1 MTRRWQWCLRIVV
14 AVALILGCVL
24 PGKPTRGA
32 LNLPTIDVA
41 FLARVGSS
49 PSVQDVIVR
58 LQGPSLVGRVQDAG
72 VTGWLDTTAAH
83 GAEKAILEE
92 QDAFLASLTAQGV
105 RHTVKQRLSVT
116 FNGLALSVAG
126 RDLAVVAGTSHV
138 SFVYESRQAQVLD
151 DDTNA
156 AIGVD
161 QALWDRTSAGGKR
174 FDGTG
179 ATIGIIDTGIDYTHP
194 DLGGAGFPNA
204 KVVGGYDFAD
214 GDSNPMDSQGHGTH
228 VAGIAAADGN
238 VHGVAP
244 KAKLYAY
251 KVFSDQ
257 GGGAADGDIIAALD
271 RSVRDHC
278 TVVNMSLGTSGGTA
292 DTPENEAI
300 NNAVKAGVVV
310 VAATGNSGPRNPEAN
325 WPLGSPAT
333 ALNAIAVAASN
344 DGPYPV
350 AEVVTPTGTGLN
362 NILGGYADIAPEF
375 KEGSTYSIVD
385 AGYGSKADFATVNVK
400 GKVALVERGPIGTGG
415 IYFRDKVV
423 NAQAAG
429 AAGVIIYNHSP
440 GVLGMTLRV
449 AAGDESKDYVPCIGI
464 TQDAG
469 LDLKML
475 TMRGLVVRFGT
486 RSNLGTLADF
496 SSMGPTEDFH
506 FKPEVSAPGVT
517 VNSTFPNGEYA
528 KLDGTSM
535 ASPGVAGAVALIK
548 AAHPDW
554 TPETVKLAL
563 MNTSKVLRNWQ
574 NDEVIT
580 WTLQGAG
587 RVDVPAAID
596 TPAVAGIA
604 TSDGKTTFQTGA
616 ILVNDDSVATATT
629 IKLRSLSGSSVTF
642 SPSFGWTM
650 DARAGVEV
658 TITPSSLVVVPGGT
672 ALMTVTTIV
681 DPATVADGPHEG
693 MIALESTSGTL
704 HVPYIFWRAGVDV
717 PEQLSGMLTS
727 TATLMA
733 PGGTVDV
740 RFNIGYGGVR
750 PAVETGDEP
759 QGSSFASQVVAAVMG
774 TNGTTTLGT
783 VYRRSLLLVGDH
795 GFTWDGRDVHGNLFL
810 TDGDY
815 LLKTSVVESNND
827 PANLQVSEAA
837 HQSAPIRVMGMA
849 GVPALS
855 LDVVG
860 GSLREGEDVTVS
872 LTAETTTSISGIVAA
887 VQFEPWYFSV
897 KSVQEGDFL
906 SQGGK
911 IASSFVSTVDTSAGS
926 VLVDG
931 VTSTGQIQGR
941 GSVCTVTFTVLH
953 SGSTELW
960 IRKPLATNG
969 SRTTTETIARSLAI
983 TLRSGGNVWDI
994 DGNKRVDLGD
1004 MVALAR
1010 AYGSKAGDRRYDN
1023 MADLNGDG
1031 RVDDADLQILR
1042 QHYGD
1047 VYP

>member
-1 MTRRWQWCLRIVV
+1 MTRRLQWCLRIVV
-14 AVALILGCVL
+14 VVALVLACTL
-24 PGKPTRGA
+24 PGKPVRGA
-32 LNLPTIDVA
+32 LNLPTIDAA

-49 PSVQDVIVR
+49 PSSQDVIVR
-58 LQGPSLVGRVQDAG
+58 MQGLPLISRVQDSG
-72 VTGWLDTTAAH
+72 TEGWLDTVATHVSEAA
-83 GAEKAILEE
+83 ISQE
-92 QDAFLASLTAQGV
+92 QNMFLLSLTAQGV
-105 RHTVKQRLSVT
+105 RFTVKQRLSVT
-116 FNGLALSVAG
+116 FNGFALSVVG
-126 RDLAVVAGTSHV
+126 SDLAAVAGTSHV
-138 SFVYESRQAQVLD
+138 SFVYESRQAQALD

-156 AIGVD
+156 AMGVN
-161 QALWDRTSAGGKR
+161 QALWNSTSASGRKL
-174 FDGTG
+174 DGTG
-179 ATIGIIDTGIDYTHP
+179 TAIGIIDTGIDYTHP
-194 DLGGAGFPNA
+194 DLGGAKFPNA

-214 GDSNPMDSQGHGTH
+214 DDGDPMDVQGHGTH
-228 VAGIAAADGN
+228 VAGIAAADGK
-238 VHGVAP
+238 VQGVAP

-278 TVVNMSLGTSGGTA
+278 TVVNLSLGMSGGTA

-310 VAATGNSGPRNPEAN
+310 VAATGNSGPRNPETN

-350 AEVVTPTGTGLN
+350 MEVVTPTGTGLD
-362 NILGGYADIAPEF
+362 NIMGSYADIAPEF
-375 KEGSTYSIVD
+375 KEGSMYSIVD
-385 AGYGSKADFATVNVK
+385 AGYGSKADFAAVNVK

-415 IYFRDKVV
+415 IYFRDKVL
-423 NAQAAG
+423 NAQTAG
-429 AAGVIIYNHSP
+429 AVGVIIYNHSP

-475 TMRGLVVRFGT
+475 TTRGLVVRFGT

-517 VNSTFPNGEYA
+517 VNSTFPGGEYA
-528 KLDGTSM
+528 KLEGTSM

-554 TPETVKLAL
+554 TPETVKLVL
-563 MNTSKVLRNWQ
+563 MNTSDVLRNWQ
-574 NDEVIT
+574 NNEVIT

-587 RVDVPAAID
+587 QVDVPAAID
-596 TPAVAGIA
+596 APAVAGVA
-604 TSDGKTTFQTGA
+604 TSDGTTTFQTSA
-616 ILVNDDSVATATT
+616 ILIDDDSVVTATT
-629 IKLRSLSGSSVTF
+629 IKLRSLSDHSVTF
-642 SPSFGWTM
+642 SPSFDWTM
-650 DARAGVEV
+650 DARGGVKV
-658 TITPSSLVVVPGGT
+658 TVAPSSVVVAPGGT
-672 ALMTVTTIV
+672 AQVTVTTIV
-681 DPATVADGPHEG
+681 DPATVSNGPHEG
-693 MIALESTSGTL
+693 MITLQSTSGTL
-704 HVPYIFWRAGVDV
+704 HLPYIYWRAGVEV
-717 PEQLSGMLTS
+717 PEQLSGMQTS
-727 TATLMA
+727 TATLAA
-733 PGGTVDV
+733 PSGTMDV

-750 PAVETGDEP
+750 PAVEAGDEP
-759 QGSSFASQVVAAVMG
+759 QGSSFASQVVATVTG
-774 TNGTTTLGT
+774 TDGTTNLGT

-795 GFTWDGRDVHGNLFL
+795 GFSWDGRDVHGNLFL

-815 LLKTSVVESNND
+815 LLRTSVVESNND
-827 PANLQVSEAA
+827 PANLHISEAA
-837 HQSAPIRVMGMA
+837 HQSAPIRVTGMA
-849 GVPALS
+849 GVPVLS
-855 LDVVG
+855 LSILG
-860 GSLREGEDVTVS
+860 GSLREGEDMTVS
-872 LTAETTTSISGIVAA
+872 LSADTTTSISGIVAA
-887 VQFEPWYFSV
+887 VQFEPYYLSV
-897 KSVQEGDFL
+897 KLVQEGDL
-906 SQGGK
+906 LNQGGT
-911 IASSFVSTVDTSAGS
+911 APSSFVSTVDALAGS
-926 VLVDG
+926 VAVQG
-931 VTSTGQIQGR
+931 VTKTGQVQGH
-941 GSVCTVTFTVLH
+941 GTVCTVTFTVLH

-960 IRKPLATNG
+960 IGRPLATNG
-969 SRTTTETIARSLAI
+969 SGTAETIAQSLAI

-1010 AYGSKAGDRRYDN
+1010 AYGSKAGDKWYDN

>member
-1 MTRRWQWCLRIVV
+1 MTRRLQWCLRIVV
-14 AVALILGCVL
+14 VVALVLACTL
-24 PGKPTRGA
+24 PGKPVRGA
-32 LNLPTIDVA
+32 LNLPTIDAA

-49 PSVQDVIVR
+49 PSSQDVIVR
-58 LQGPSLVGRVQDAG
+58 MQGLPLISRVQDSG
-72 VTGWLDTTAAH
+72 TEGWLDTVATHVSEAA
-83 GAEKAILEE
+83 ISQE
-92 QDAFLASLTAQGV
+92 QNMFLLSLTAQGV
-105 RHTVKQRLSVT
+105 RFTVKQRLSVT
-116 FNGLALSVAG
+116 FNGFALSVVG
-126 RDLAVVAGTSHV
+126 SDLAAVAGTSHV
-138 SFVYESRQAQVLD
+138 SFVYESRQAQALD

-156 AIGVD
+156 AMGVN
-161 QALWDRTSAGGKR
+161 QALWNSTSASGRKL
-174 FDGTG
+174 DGTG
-179 ATIGIIDTGIDYTHP
+179 TAIGIIDTGIDYTHP
-194 DLGGAGFPNA
+194 DLGGAKFPNA

-214 GDSNPMDSQGHGTH
+214 DDGDPMDVQGHGTH
-228 VAGIAAADGN
+228 VAGIAAADGK
-238 VHGVAP
+238 VQGVAP

-278 TVVNMSLGTSGGTA
+278 TVVNLSLGTSGGTA

-310 VAATGNSGPRNPEAN
+310 VAATGNSGPRNPETN

-350 AEVVTPTGTGLN
+350 VEIVTPTGTGLDK
-362 NILGGYADIAPEF
+362 IMGSYADIAPEF
-375 KEGSTYSIVD
+375 KEGSMYSIVD
-385 AGYGSKADFATVNVK
+385 AGYGSKADFAAVNVK

-415 IYFRDKVV
+415 IYFRDKVL
-423 NAQAAG
+423 NAQTAG
-429 AAGVIIYNHSP
+429 AVGVIIYNHSP

-475 TMRGLVVRFGT
+475 TTRGLVVRFGT

-517 VNSTFPNGEYA
+517 VNSTFPGGEYA
-528 KLDGTSM
+528 KLEGTSM

-554 TPETVKLAL
+554 TPETVKLVL
-563 MNTSKVLRNWQ
+563 MNTSDVLRNWQ
-574 NDEVIT
+574 NNEVIT

-587 RVDVPAAID
+587 QVDVPAAID
-596 TPAVAGIA
+596 APAVAGVA
-604 TSDGKTTFQTGA
+604 TSDGTTTFQTSA
-616 ILVNDDSVATATT
+616 ILIDDDSVVTATT
-629 IKLRSLSGSSVTF
+629 IKLRSLSDHSVTF
-642 SPSFGWTM
+642 SPSFDWTM
-650 DARAGVEV
+650 DARGGVKV
-658 TITPSSLVVVPGGT
+658 TVAPSSVVVAPGGT
-672 ALMTVTTIV
+672 AQVTVTTIV
-681 DPATVADGPHEG
+681 DPATVSNGPHEG
-693 MIALESTSGTL
+693 MITLQSTSGTL
-704 HVPYIFWRAGVDV
+704 HLPYIYWRAGVEV
-717 PEQLSGMLTS
+717 PEQLSGMQTS
-727 TATLMA
+727 TATLAA
-733 PGGTVDV
+733 PSGTMDV

-750 PAVETGDEP
+750 PAVEAGDEP
-759 QGSSFASQVVAAVMG
+759 QGSSFASQVVATVTG
-774 TNGTTTLGT
+774 TDGTTNLGT

-795 GFTWDGRDVHGNLFL
+795 GFSWDGRDVHGNLFL

-815 LLKTSVVESNND
+815 LLRTSVVESNND
-827 PANLQVSEAA
+827 PANLHISEAA
-837 HQSAPIRVMGMA
+837 HQSAPIRVTGMA
-849 GVPALS
+849 GVPVLS
-855 LDVVG
+855 LSILG
-860 GSLREGEDVTVS
+860 GSLREGEDMTVS
-872 LTAETTTSISGIVAA
+872 LSADTTTSISGIVAA
-887 VQFEPWYFSV
+887 VQFEPYYLSV
-897 KSVQEGDFL
+897 KLVQEGDL
-906 SQGGK
+906 LNQGGT
-911 IASSFVSTVDTSAGS
+911 APSSFVSTVDALAGS
-926 VLVDG
+926 VAVQG
-931 VTSTGQIQGR
+931 VTKTGQVQGH
-941 GSVCTVTFTVLH
+941 GTVCTVTFTVLH

-960 IRKPLATNG
+960 IGRPLATNG
-969 SRTTTETIARSLAI
+969 SGTAETIAQSLAI

-1010 AYGSKAGDRRYDN
+1010 AYGSKAGDKWYDN

>member
-1 MTRRWQWCLRIVV
+1 MTRRLQWCLRIVV
-14 AVALILGCVL
+14 VVALVL
-24 PGKPTRGA
+24 ACTLSGKPVRGA
-32 LNLPTIDVA
+32 LNLPTIDAA
-41 FLARVGSS
+41 FLTRVGSS

-58 LQGPSLVGRVQDAG
+58 MQGLPLISRVQDAG
-72 VTGWLDTTAAH
+72 AEGWLDTVATHVSEAA
-83 GAEKAILEE
+83 ISQE
-92 QDAFLASLTAQGV
+92 QNMFLSSLTAQGV
-105 RHTVKQRLSVT
+105 RFTVKQRLSVT
-116 FNGLALSVAG
+116 FNGFALSLVG
-126 RDLAVVAGTSHV
+126 SDLAAVAGTSHV
-138 SFVYESRQAQVLD
+138 SFVYESRQAQALD

-156 AIGVD
+156 AMGVN
-161 QALWDRTSAGGKR
+161 QALWNSTSASGRKL
-174 FDGTG
+174 DGTG
-179 ATIGIIDTGIDYTHP
+179 TAIGIIDTGIDYTHP
-194 DLGGAGFPNA
+194 DLGGAKFPNA

-214 GDSNPMDSQGHGTH
+214 DDGDPMDVQGHGTH
-228 VAGIAAADGN
+228 VAGIAAADGK
-238 VHGVAP
+238 VQGVAP

-271 RSVRDHC
+271 RSVRDRC
-278 TVVNMSLGTSGGTA
+278 TVVNLSLGTSGGTA

-310 VAATGNSGPRNPEAN
+310 VAATGNSGPRNPETN

-350 AEVVTPTGTGLN
+350 VEVVTPTGTGLD
-362 NILGGYADIAPEF
+362 NIMGSYADIAPEF
-375 KEGSTYSIVD
+375 KEGSMYSIVD
-385 AGYGSKADFATVNVK
+385 AGYGSKADFAAVNVK

-415 IYFRDKVV
+415 IYFRDKVL
-423 NAQAAG
+423 NAQTAG
-429 AAGVIIYNHSP
+429 AVGVIIYNHSP

-475 TMRGLVVRFGT
+475 TTRGLVVRFGT

-517 VNSTFPNGEYA
+517 VNSTFPGGEYA
-528 KLDGTSM
+528 KLEGTSM

-554 TPETVKLAL
+554 TPETVKLVL
-563 MNTSKVLRNWQ
+563 MNTSDVLRNWQ
-574 NDEVIT
+574 NNEVIT

-587 RVDVPAAID
+587 QVDVPAAID
-596 TPAVAGIA
+596 APAVAGVA
-604 TSDGKTTFQTGA
+604 TSDGTTTFQTSA
-616 ILVNDDSVATATT
+616 ILIDDDSVVTATT
-629 IKLRSLSGSSVTF
+629 ITVRSLSDRSVTF
-642 SPSFGWTM
+642 SPSFDWTM
-650 DARAGVEV
+650 DARGGVKV
-658 TITPSSLVVVPGGT
+658 TVAPSSVVVAPGGT
-672 ALMTVTTIV
+672 AQVTVTTTV
-681 DPATVADGPHEG
+681 DPATVSNGPHEG
-693 MIALESTSGTL
+693 KITLQSTSGTL
-704 HVPYIFWRAGVDV
+704 HVPYIFWRAGVEV
-717 PEQLSGMLTS
+717 PEQLSGMQTS
-727 TATLMA
+727 TATLAA
-733 PGGTVDV
+733 PSGTMDV

-750 PAVETGDEP
+750 PAVEAGDEP
-759 QGSSFASQVVAAVMG
+759 QGSSFASQVVATVTG
-774 TNGTTTLGT
+774 TDGTTNLGT

-795 GFTWDGRDVHGNLFL
+795 GFSWDGRDVHGNLFL

-815 LLKTSVVESNND
+815 LLRTSVVESNND
-827 PANLQVSEAA
+827 PANLHISEAA
-837 HQSAPIRVMGMA
+837 HQSAPIRVTGMA
-849 GVPALS
+849 GVPVLS
-855 LDVVG
+855 LSILG
-860 GSLREGEDVTVS
+860 GSLREGEDMTVS
-872 LTAETTTSISGIVAA
+872 LSADTTTSISGIVAA
-887 VQFEPWYFSV
+887 VQFEPYYLSV
-897 KSVQEGDFL
+897 KLVQEGDFL
-906 SQGGK
+906 NQGGT
-911 IASSFVSTVDTSAGS
+911 APSSFVSTVDALAGS
-926 VLVDG
+926 VAVQG
-931 VTSTGQIQGR
+931 VTKTGQVQGH
-941 GSVCTVTFTVLH
+941 GTVCTVTFTVLH

-960 IRKPLATNG
+960 IGRPLATNG
-969 SRTTTETIARSLAI
+969 SGTAETIAQSLAI

-1010 AYGSKAGDRRYDN
+1010 AYGSKAGDKRYDN

>member
-1 MTRRWQWCLRIVV
+1 MTRRLQWCLRIVV
-14 AVALILGCVL
+14 VVALVLACTL
-24 PGKPTRGA
+24 PGKPVRGA
-32 LNLPTIDVA
+32 LNLPTIDAA

-49 PSVQDVIVR
+49 PSSQDVIVR
-58 LQGPSLVGRVQDAG
+58 MQGLPLISRVQDSG
-72 VTGWLDTTAAH
+72 TEGWLDTVATHVSEAA
-83 GAEKAILEE
+83 ISQE
-92 QDAFLASLTAQGV
+92 QNMFLLSLTAQGV
-105 RHTVKQRLSVT
+105 RFTVKQRLSVT
-116 FNGLALSVAG
+116 FNGFALSVVG
-126 RDLAVVAGTSHV
+126 SDLAAVAGTSHV
-138 SFVYESRQAQVLD
+138 SFVYESRQAQALD

-156 AIGVD
+156 AMGVN
-161 QALWDRTSAGGKR
+161 QALWNSTSASGRKL
-174 FDGTG
+174 DGTG
-179 ATIGIIDTGIDYTHP
+179 TAIGIIDTGIDYTHP
-194 DLGGAGFPNA
+194 DLGGAKFPNA

-214 GDSNPMDSQGHGTH
+214 DDGDPMDVQGHGTH
-228 VAGIAAADGN
+228 VAGIAAADGK
-238 VHGVAP
+238 VQGVAP

-278 TVVNMSLGTSGGTA
+278 TVVNLSLGTSGGTA

-310 VAATGNSGPRNPEAN
+310 VAATGNSGPRNPETN

-350 AEVVTPTGTGLN
+350 VEIVTPTGTGLDK
-362 NILGGYADIAPEF
+362 IMGSYADIAPEF
-375 KEGSTYSIVD
+375 KEGSMYSIVD
-385 AGYGSKADFATVNVK
+385 AGYGSKADFAAVNVK

-415 IYFRDKVV
+415 IYFRDKVL
-423 NAQAAG
+423 NAQTAG
-429 AAGVIIYNHSP
+429 AVGVIIYNHSP

-475 TMRGLVVRFGT
+475 TTRGLVVRFGT

-517 VNSTFPNGEYA
+517 VNSTFPGGEYA
-528 KLDGTSM
+528 KLEGTSM

-554 TPETVKLAL
+554 TPETVKLVL
-563 MNTSKVLRNWQ
+563 MNTSDVLRNWQ
-574 NDEVIT
+574 NNEVIT

-587 RVDVPAAID
+587 QVDVPAAID
-596 TPAVAGIA
+596 APAVAGVA
-604 TSDGKTTFQTGA
+604 TSDGTTTFQTSA
-616 ILVNDDSVATATT
+616 ILIDDDSVVTATT
-629 IKLRSLSGSSVTF
+629 IKLRSLSDHSVTF
-642 SPSFGWTM
+642 SPSFDWTM
-650 DARAGVEV
+650 DARGGVKV
-658 TITPSSLVVVPGGT
+658 TVAPSSVVVAPGGT
-672 ALMTVTTIV
+672 AQVTVTTIV
-681 DPATVADGPHEG
+681 DPATVSNGPHEG
-693 MIALESTSGTL
+693 MITLQSTSGTL
-704 HVPYIFWRAGVDV
+704 HLPYIYWRAGVEV
-717 PEQLSGMLTS
+717 PEQLSGMQTS
-727 TATLMA
+727 TATLAA
-733 PGGTVDV
+733 PSGTMDV

-750 PAVETGDEP
+750 PAVEAGDEP
-759 QGSSFASQVVAAVMG
+759 QGSSFASQVVATVTG
-774 TNGTTTLGT
+774 TDGTTNLGT

-795 GFTWDGRDVHGNLFL
+795 GFSWDGRDVHGNLFL

-815 LLKTSVVESNND
+815 LLRTSVVESNND
-827 PANLQVSEAA
+827 PANLHISEAA
-837 HQSAPIRVMGMA
+837 HQSAPIRVTGMA
-849 GVPALS
+849 GVPVLS
-855 LDVVG
+855 LSILG
-860 GSLREGEDVTVS
+860 GSLREGEDMTVS
-872 LTAETTTSISGIVAA
+872 LSADTTTSISGIVAA
-887 VQFEPWYFSV
+887 VQFEPYYLSV
-897 KSVQEGDFL
+897 KLVQEGDL
-906 SQGGK
+906 LNQGGT
-911 IASSFVSTVDTSAGS
+911 APSSFVSTVDALAGS
-926 VLVDG
+926 VAVQG
-931 VTSTGQIQGR
+931 VTKTGQVQGH
-941 GSVCTVTFTVLH
+941 GTVCTVTFTVLH

-960 IRKPLATNG
+960 IGRPLATNG
-969 SRTTTETIARSLAI
+969 SGTAETIAQSLAI
-983 TLRSGGNVWDI
+983 TLRSGDNVWDI

-1010 AYGSKAGDRRYDN
+1010 AYGSKAGDKRYDN

>member
-1 MTRRWQWCLRIVV
+1 MTKRLQWCLRIVV
-14 AVALILGCVL
+14 VVALVLGCTL
-24 PGKPTRGA
+24 PGKSARGA
-32 LNLPTIDVA
+32 LNLSTIDPA

-49 PSVQDVIVR
+49 PSLQEVIVR
-58 LQGPSLVGRVQDAG
+58 LQGLPLVARVQDAG
-72 VTGWLDTTAAH
+72 AEEWLETLAAH
-83 GAEKAILEE
+83 ASEAAIWQE
-92 QDAFLASLTAQGV
+92 QNVFLSSLTAHGV
-105 RHTVKQRLSVT
+105 RYTVEQRLSVT

-126 RDLAVVAGTSHV
+126 HDLASVAGTSHV
-138 SFVYESRQAQVLD
+138 SFVYESQQAQVLD
-151 DDTNA
+151 DGANA
-156 AIGVD
+156 AMGVD
-161 QALWDRTSAGGKR
+161 QALWSRTSVGGTKL
-174 FDGTG
+174 DGTG
-179 ATIGIIDTGIDYTHP
+179 TTIGIIDTGIDYTHP
-194 DLGGAGFPNA
+194 DLGGAKFPNA

-214 GDSNPMDSQGHGTH
+214 NDDNPMDNQGHGTH
-228 VAGIAAADGN
+228 VAGIAAADGK
-238 VHGVAP
+238 VQGVAP

-251 KVFSDQ
+251 KVFGDQ

-271 RSVRDHC
+271 RSVRDRC
-278 TVVNMSLGTSGGTA
+278 TVVNMSLGMSGGTA

-310 VAATGNSGPRNPEAN
+310 VAAIGNSGPRNPETN

-350 AEVVTPTGTGLN
+350 VEVVTPTGTGLD
-362 NILGGYADIAPEF
+362 NIMGGYADIAPEF
-375 KEGSTYSIVD
+375 KEGTTYSIVD
-385 AGYGSKADFATVNVK
+385 AGYGSQADFAAVNVK

-415 IYFRDKVV
+415 IYFRDKVL

-449 AAGDESKDYVPCIGI
+449 AAGDESKDYIPCIGI

-469 LDLKML
+469 LDLRML
-475 TMRGLVVRFGT
+475 TTRGLVVRFGT

-517 VNSTFPNGEYA
+517 VNSTFPGGEYA

-535 ASPGVAGAVALIK
+535 ASPSVAGAVALIK

-563 MNTSKVLRNWQ
+563 MNASDVLRNWQ

-596 TPAVAGIA
+596 ALAVAGIA
-604 TSDGKTTFQTGA
+604 TSDGKAMFQTGA
-616 ILVNDDSVATATT
+616 ILVDDDSVATATT
-629 IKLRSLSGSSVTF
+629 IKLYSLSGRSVTF
-642 SPSFGWTM
+642 SPSFDWTM
-650 DARAGVEV
+650 DARAGVKV
-658 TITPSSLVVVPGGT
+658 TITPLSVIVAPGGT
-672 ALMTVTTIV
+672 AQVAVTTSV
-681 DPATVADGPHEG
+681 DPAIVGDGPHEG
-693 MIALESTSGTL
+693 MITLQSTSGTL
-704 HVPYIFWRAGVDV
+704 HVPYIYWRAGVEV
-717 PEQLSGMLTS
+717 PQQLSGMHTS
-727 TATLMA
+727 TATLAA
-733 PGGTVDV
+733 PGGTMDV
-740 RFNIGYGGVR
+740 QFNIGYGGVR
-750 PAVETGDEP
+750 PAVEEGDEA
-759 QGSSFASQVVAAVMG
+759 QGSSFASQVVAAVTG
-774 TNGTTTLGT
+774 TDGAATLGT

-815 LLKTSVVESNND
+815 LLRTSVVESNND
-827 PANLQVSEAA
+827 PANLQISEAA
-837 HQSAPIRVMGMA
+837 HQSAAIRVTGMA

-855 LDVVG
+855 LNIVG
-860 GSLREGEDVTVS
+860 GSLREGEDVSVS
-872 LTAETTTSISGIVAA
+872 LTADTTTSVSGIAAA
-887 VQFEPWYFSV
+887 VQFEPYYFSV

-906 SQGGK
+906 NQGGK
-911 IASSFVSTVDTSAGS
+911 APSSFVSTVDALSGRVAVEGT
-926 VLVDG
+926 
-931 VTSTGQIQGR
+931 TRTGQAQGR
-941 GSVCTVTFTVLH
+941 ASVCTVTFTVLH

-960 IRKPLATNG
+960 IGKPLATN
-969 SRTTTETIARSLAI
+969 SSETKETIARSLAI

-994 DGNKRVDLGD
+994 DGNKRVDLSD

-1023 MADLNGDG
+1023 TADLNGDG
-1031 RVDDADLQILR
+1031 RVDDADVQILR